1 MEKENN
7 MKMQK
12 KKMKK
17 KEENI
22 GTLSMKQNMQKNCKK
37 TLQKTKMQKKYPGK
51 GRQAAR
57 GEKVNGCYTH
67 NSMSRT
73 SYQKLRPG
81 HRRQFHKCIKE

>member
-37 TLQKTKMQKKYPGK
+37 TL
-51 GRQAAR
+51 
-57 GEKVNGCYTH
+57 
-67 NSMSRT
+67 
-73 SYQKLRPG
+73 
-81 HRRQFHKCIKE
+81 